1 MGDRILAHGLTAEG
15 SYEPIQLWAGEPNGQ
30 TTQGTC
36 AAGHVFGK
44 LNSRGET
51 YKFPVV
57 ALVGGLLV
65 PWNPLADS
73 NVPNAYASGTITF
86 STAVPTA
93 DETVTINGKVI
104 TFKVAADPDEDEVTI
119 GATLA
124 ETAANLAAFINAH
137 RMDFDVEDGNGV
149 IATSAAGVVTVKSAG
164 TAGNAVTLAEAGT
177 NIAVS
182 GANLTGG
189 TDSDAE
195 AGGARVPYG
204 ILPHALDTTDA
215 EGAYDGPVDTPVF
228 ISGHPSFD
236 ALDLPEGTT
245 YQEIKAAFAGTM
257 INVQKL
263 Y

>member
-1 MGDRILAHGLTAEG
+1 MDNLAHGLETVG
-15 SYEPIQLWAGEPNGQ
+15 TFEPIQLWAGEPNGQ
-30 TTQGTC
+30 TTQGV
-36 AAGHVFGK
+36 AAEGHVFGK
-44 LNSRGET
+44 TNARGET

-73 NVPNAYASGTITF
+73 NVPDAYASATVTF
-86 STAVPTA
+86 SVAVPTA
-93 DETVTINGKVI
+93 GETVTINGKVI
-104 TFKVAADPDEDEVTI
+104 TFRALADVDDPWEVAI

-124 ETAANLAAFINAH
+124 ETATNLANLVNKN
-137 RMDFDVEDGNGV
+137 RMLFDVANGV
-149 IATSAAGVVTVKSAG
+149 IASAAAGVTTVKSAG

-182 GANLTGG
+182 GANLSGG

-195 AGGARVPYG
+195 TGGARQPYG
-204 ILPHALDTTDA
+204 ILPHALDTTED
-215 EGAYDGPVDTPVF
+215 GYDGPVETPVF
-228 ISGHPSFD
+228 ISGHPSFT

-245 YQEIKAAFAGTM
+245 YAEIKAAFAGTM

-263 Y
+263 L